1 MGGRIVKQ
9 WKEKLNIW
17 GKWVGMTGV
26 AIWVIFSLFD
36 SKNAGYST
44 IEVLVLFSVL
54 FFGYRY
60 GAGAGTICATVCGM
74 CISLFTGQL
83 SYLAILA
90 ILGLMAGAFRAL
102 GKIGSVIGFATTA
115 AGIGMLY
122 PLDIGMDSW
131 IELGI
136 GIVLFWILPGY
147 LTMPEEKRQTV
158 VTVAP
163 PMSDFDGSIGVRIR
177 KIEEAFLE
185 LSKLFAGLEMEP
197 AFGEEEMLW
206 RCRYMENRMV
216 FGEQMMELA
225 EMMRSFREEL
235 GRSTDITMQVNQAI
249 RERLTEMNLKVDR
262 ISMVEGEN
270 KRSELVITLC
280 AEFGKS
286 VPVKEI
292 AEQLSRAIGRKLRP
306 QGDRAGAVG
315 AQLKTIRLEEETQF
329 QMLYGV
335 ARTVKEESECSGDS
349 FSFLELSGGKVLMSL
364 CDGMGS
370 GERAFEESKRAIELV
385 EQLIEAGFH
394 PQTVLR
400 LVNQAFVMNEEFH
413 PIAIDVAVADLYTG
427 LCDFTK
433 SGAAV
438 TFIRHGEQIEILQS
452 ETLPIGILQET
463 LPMESLYCLKDG
475 DLVIMMTDG
484 VLEAIQGNQKE
495 DVLKEFC
502 LTQQGRNPREIADK
516 VLEFAIGQEENH
528 TAKDDMTVL
537 VAGIWKK

>member
-1 MGGRIVKQ
+1 MKQ
-9 WKEKLNIW
+9 WKEKLTIW

-26 AIWVIFSLFD
+26 GIWVIFSLFD
-36 SKNAGYST
+36 REHAAYSA
-44 IEVLVLFSVL
+44 IEAIILFCVL

-74 CISLFTGQL
+74 VITLITGRLDQL
-83 SYLAILA
+83 AMLAM
-90 ILGLMAGAFRAL
+90 LGLMSGAFRAI
-102 GKIGSVIGFATTA
+102 GKIGSVIGFVVA
-115 AGIGMLY
+115 AIGIGILY
-122 PLDIGMDSW
+122 YPELLKSSW

-136 GIVLFWILPGY
+136 GVVLFWILPEY
-147 LTMPEEKRQTV
+147 LTMPEEKRQMV
-158 VTVAP
+158 VTIAP
-163 PMSDFDGSIGVRIR
+163 PMNDFDGSIGVRIR

-185 LSKLFAGLEMEP
+185 LSKLFAQLDMEP
-197 AFGEEEMLW
+197 VLGEEEIFW

-235 GRSTDITMQVNQAI
+235 GRSTDITAQVDQAI
-249 RERLTEMNLKVDR
+249 REKLRGMNLKIER
-262 ISMVEGEN
+262 IFMIEN
-270 KRSELVITLC
+270 ENRRSELILTLS
-280 AEFGKS
+280 AEFGQT
-286 VPVKEI
+286 VTIKEI
-292 AEQLSRAIGRKLRP
+292 AEQLSLSIGRRLRP
-306 QGDRAGAVG
+306 QGDCSGAVG
-315 AQLKTIRLEEETQF
+315 MQPKTIRLEEETQF

-335 ARTVKEESECSGDS
+335 ARTMKEESECSGDS
-349 FSFLELSGGKVLMSL
+349 FSFLELQGGKVLMSL

-370 GERAFEESKRAIELV
+370 GERAFEESKKAIELT
-385 EQLIEAGFH
+385 EELIEAGFH

-400 LVNQAFVMNEEFH
+400 LVNQAFVMKDDFH
-413 PIAIDVAVADLYTG
+413 PIAIDVAVADLHTG

-463 LPMESLYCLKDG
+463 LPMESLYRLKDG

-484 VLEAIQGNQKE
+484 VLEAIKGNEKE

-502 LTQQGRNPREIADK
+502 RKQHGRNPREIADQ
-516 VLEFAIGQEENH
+516 VLEFAIGQEEEQKAN
-528 TAKDDMTVL
+528 DDMTVL